1 MTNSEDNR
9 KKRIEQRQRDAIRDG
24 LRAKSISREKYTH
37 ESANFINFGL
47 RTKKQRE
54 AKKIESD

>member
-1 MTNSEDNR
+1 MSVPEDSK
-9 KKRIEQRQRDAIRDG
+9 KKRIEQRKRDAVKDG

-47 RTKKQRE
+47 RVKKQRDN
-54 AKKIESD
+54 KKKRE